1 MELLLDTAN
10 LEQIQKY
17 VDTLP
22 IDGVTSNP
30 SIIKKEGKID
40 FFEHLRQIRQI
51 IGKNRTLHVQV
62 VATDYEGMLADAQR
76 ILKEVDDQVY
86 IKVPSNE
93 VGFKVMKELKRQGIH
108 ITATAIYTEFQGL
121 LAIHAGADYLAPYYN
136 RMENLNIEAS
146 LVIQNLAAEIKRVHS
161 DSKILAASFKNVSQ
175 VLQAIN
181 QGTQAVTIGPDVVA
195 QAFSM
200 PSIQKAIDDF
210 SQDWQSIYKDSYI
223 HDLS

>member
-17 VDTLP
+17 VDTLL

-62 VATDYEGMLADAQR
+62 VATDYAQR
-76 ILKEVDDQVY
+76 ILKEIDDQVY

-121 LAIHAGADYLAPYYN
+121 LAIHAEADYLAPYYN

-210 SQDWQSIYKDSYI
+210 S
-223 HDLS
+223 

>member
-93 VGFKVMKELKRQGIH
+93 VGFKVMKELKR
-108 ITATAIYTEFQGL
+108 
-121 LAIHAGADYLAPYYN
+121 
-136 RMENLNIEAS
+136 
-146 LVIQNLAAEIKRVHS
+146 KC
-161 DSKILAASFKNVSQ
+161 
-175 VLQAIN
+175 
-181 QGTQAVTIGPDVVA
+181 TQ
-195 QAFSM
+195 S
-200 PSIQKAIDDF
+200 S
-210 SQDWQSIYKDSYI
+210 
-223 HDLS
+223 